1 MSTESKVARPSS
13 TVGFTLPEL
22 IVGVLVFGLAA
33 FMVLGVLLAV
43 RRNLPGRDARVGDE
57 TLAIAPSP
65 AVFGEAVRLHG
76 QLLQRLTTARAVYV
90 FGGTHRGLPE
100 GASRLGGKPLAL
112 SALPTLDLSAP
123 AALTTDAWGFY
134 QAHQAELGR
143 MVENPNPDDFTVV
156 VVGPLGARLAATAV
170 VQVRTVTVD
179 AGTEGDPERFT
190 RREATLY
197 DASGDVFDYV
207 YVERPDVSRVAAV
220 GASHFWHR
228 YAEARVAEEGPVL
241 AVFPDPSLYAGAR
254 GGESS
259 GEIPPFSR
267 FAYVM
272 AVNP

>member
-1 MSTESKVARPSS
+1 
-13 TVGFTLPEL
+13 
-22 IVGVLVFGLAA
+22 
-33 FMVLGVLLAV
+33 
-43 RRNLPGRDARVGDE
+43 
-57 TLAIAPSP
+57 LAIAPSP

-76 QLLQRLTTARAVYV
+76 QLLQRLTAARAVYV

-112 SALPTLDLSAP
+112 SAIPTLDLSAP

-143 MVENPNPDDFTVV
+143 MVESPNPEDFTVV
-156 VVGPLGARLAATAV
+156 LVGPWGGRLAVTAV
-170 VQVRTVTVD
+170 VQVRTVAVQ
-179 AGTEGDPERFT
+179 AGTESEPEWFT
-190 RREATLY
+190 RREARLY
-197 DASGDVFDYV
+197 DASGDAFGYV
-207 YVERPDVSRVAAV
+207 YVERPDVSRIAAV

-254 GGESS
+254 GGASS